1 MSTLQGCLSYS
12 DFHVTGVFIFI
23 VMFILQGCPSYRV
36 VYLMRVFVLYSYI
49 ALQGAF
55 PMEYLPY
62 RGVHLTLVS
71 GLWGVHFTGVSILT
85 GFPPERGVSYSGV
98 CVTGV
103 CAMHWCLPLGSVELK
118 VDFHYCIIFM
128 CIHM

>member
-12 DFHVTGVFIFI
+12 DFHVTGVFTFI

-36 VYLMRVFVLYSYI
+36 VTYEGVCSLQLY
-49 ALQGAF
+49 
-55 PMEYLPY
+55 
-62 RGVHLTLVS
+62 HLTGGHS
-71 GLWGVHFTGVSILT
+71 QWSICPTGVITLHWCPVYGVSILT
-85 GFPPERGVSYSGV
+85 GFLPERGVSYSGV
-98 CVTGV
+98 CLTGV

>member
-12 DFHVTGVFIFI
+12 DVHVTGVFTFM

-62 RGVHLTLVS
+62 RGVH
-71 GLWGVHFTGVSILT
+71 FTGVSILT
-85 GFPPERGVSYSGV
+85 GFLPERGVSYSGV
-98 CVTGV
+98 CLTGV
-103 CAMHWCLPLGSVELK
+103 CDMHWCLPLGSVELN

-128 CIHM
+128 CILM